1 MSAVMLNAAAD
12 KAGESPFNAFPD
24 PENCNMAQILF
35 LTGMYGYVLFVA
47 SNLISDGS
55 ELLLLV
61 PSLAPLVGS
70 VVLPVLGA
78 VPDGAMV
85 LFSGLGADAQNQVA
99 VGVGALAG
107 STVMLLTLPWFLAVY
122 AGRVNLINGKPQYVR
137 PQGADADTWEKL
149 EPPGNL
155 SLTQTGIG
163 YGKEITENAQ
173 VMLVTMIG
181 YFIIQGVSF
190 TVDNPKI
197 DFTHEEL
204 LSAQKAESNAEN
216 QFALLGLF
224 VCSAQFIWYLV
235 KQWNDMKQG
244 SVVDNAIAETTV
256 QAMKDGTLTLR
267 GAMSSF
273 CEKNRKIAENNDFKE
288 VLLDKETMDEVRRMC
303 KVLAP
308 FFAMYDVNKDGTC
321 DFEEFRMIFRDV
333 GENISREAQ
342 AAMFAA
348 ADTDG
353 SGDIKFE
360 EFVACLMSFAVDPM
374 FHADGKDKKPKF
386 AANTNKYL
394 PDSPDNEDGEEEEDE
409 EEDVPEDLA
418 DLEPEEQQRRI
429 KMRSFYQM
437 AAGTLLVLIFSDP
450 MVDLL
455 SELGRRLDISAFYIS
470 FVLAPMASNAS
481 ELVAAYNYAQKR
493 TGKSITTSLS
503 TLVGAAIMN
512 NTFCLAIFLGL
523 VYFKGLAWEFS
534 AETISIIFVQLA
546 MAASVLPR
554 RVHRLMDAFIILS
567 FYPISL
573 FIVYFLENVYG
584 LD

>member
-1 MSAVMLNAAAD
+1 MSWIMLNAAAE
-12 KAGESPFNAFPD
+12 KAAESPLNCFPD
-24 PENCNMAQILF
+24 PENCNMSQIIF
-35 LTGMYGYVLFVA
+35 LTCMYGYVLFVA
-47 SNLISDGS
+47 SQLISDGS

-85 LFSGLGADAQNQVA
+85 LFSGLGNDAQNQVA

-107 STVMLLTLPWFLAVY
+107 STVMLLTLPWFLAVF
-122 AGRVNLINGKPQYVR
+122 AGRVNVIDGKPQYVR
-137 PQGADADTWEKL
+137 PASADPDVWEKL
-149 EPPGNL
+149 QPPGNM
-155 SLTQTGIG
+155 SLLNTGIG
-163 YGKEITENAQ
+163 YGKEITDNAKI
-173 VMLVTMIG
+173 MLMTMIG
-181 YFIIQGVSF
+181 YVIIQGVTF
-190 TVDNPKI
+190 TVDHPKK
-197 DFTHEEL
+197 DFTEEEL
-204 LSAQKAESNAEN
+204 LGAQLTEARAEN
-216 QFALLGLF
+216 KFALVGLV
-224 VCSAQFIWYLV
+224 VCSAQFLWYLA
-235 KQWNDMKQG
+235 KQWTDMKQG
-244 SVVDNAIAETTV
+244 SAVDNAITETTV

-273 CEKNRKIAENNDFKE
+273 CEKNRKLAEGSDFSE
-288 VLLDKETMDEVRRMC
+288 ALLSKDTMDEVRRMC

-308 FFAMYDVNKDGTC
+308 FFAKYDVNKDGTC
-321 DFEEFRMIFRDV
+321 DFEEFRMVFRDV
-333 GENISREAQ
+333 GENITREAQ
-342 AAMFAA
+342 AAMFKA
-348 ADTDG
+348 ADTNG
-353 SGDIKFE
+353 SGDISFE

-374 FHADGKDKKPKF
+374 SDLDSKDKKPKF
-386 AANTNKYL
+386 AANTSKYL
-394 PDSPDNEDGEEEEDE
+394 PDSAEKEDGDDEEDE

-418 DLEPEEQQRRI
+418 DLDPEEQQRRI
-429 KMRSFYQM
+429 LLRSCYQM

-455 SELGRRLDISAFYIS
+455 SQLGRRLDISAFYIS
-470 FVLAPMASNAS
+470 FLLAPMASNAS

-534 AETISIIFVQLA
+534 AETICIVFVQLA
-546 MAASVLPR
+546 MAASILTR
-554 RVHRLMDAFIILS
+554 RVHRLLDGFVVLS